1 MRKGIPQGKPTQ
13 STNRSKR
20 EPYPNWASSPREVE
34 KEGTPEANKGDHHS
48 PTSDDSLS
56 PMRKRQRSDDSL
68 QGEFRKIRA
77 PTYEGEVNTGE
88 KAEEWFLGMSK
99 YFQVHNYSSEMKAR
113 LSIYNLN
120 GKASRW
126 WRDLKH
132 TKKDELQEIHWK
144 IFQNLFQEKYMS
156 ERFFD

>member
-1 MRKGIPQGKPTQ
+1 MTGGILQGKSTQ

-20 EPYPNWASSPREVE
+20 EPYHKQASIPREEE
-34 KEGTPEANKGDHHS
+34 KQECTPEAPKGYHDS
-48 PTSDDSLS
+48 PSSEDTLS
-56 PMRKRQRSDDSL
+56 PHRKKQRSNYNP

-88 KAEEWFLGMSK
+88 KDKEWLLGIRK
-99 YFQVHNYSSEMKAR
+99 YFQVHNYSSEMKAH

-120 GKASRW
+120 GKGARW

-132 TKKDELQEIHWK
+132 TKKDEIREIC
-144 IFQNLFQEKYMS
+144 
-156 ERFFD
+156 